1 MGARSQVQPLDEA
14 IDPTSNGMN
23 TVTISPKFQVVI
35 PQRVR
40 EAMGL
45 RSGDKARVISF
56 RNRIE
61 IIPVRDV
68 RQLRG
73 YLKGINTDFVREGDR
88 A

>member
-1 MGARSQVQPLDEA
+1 
-14 IDPTSNGMN
+14 MN

-35 PQRVR
+35 PQSVR

-45 RSGDKARVISF
+45 KSGEKAQVISF

-61 IIPVRDV
+61 IIPLRDV
-68 RQLRG
+68 RKLRG
-73 YLKGINTDFVREGDR
+73 YLKGIDSSFAREGDR

>member
-1 MGARSQVQPLDEA
+1 
-14 IDPTSNGMN
+14 MN

-45 RSGDKARVISF
+45 RSGEKAHVISF

-61 IIPVRDV
+61 IIPLRDI
-68 RQLRG
+68 RKLRG
-73 YLKGINTDFVREGDR
+73 YLKGIDTSFAREGDQV
-88 A
+88 

>member
-1 MGARSQVQPLDEA
+1 MQ
-14 IDPTSNGMN
+14 

-45 RSGDKARVISF
+45 RSGEKAYVIAF

-61 IIPVRDV
+61 IIPLRAL
-68 RQLRG
+68 RTLRG
-73 YLKGINTDFVREGDR
+73 YLKGIDTAFEREADR
-88 A
+88 I